1 MQSGAYQNGTWV
13 VGVAKGGVEEG
24 VDSLGQTCIVAP
36 SGQIVAQTLTTNDE
50 LIVAAC
56 DLDWCERYKGTL
68 FNFDRYRRPEV
79 YTRITQQRG
88 AIVSPE
94 NQAAMKDQ
102 THD

>member
-1 MQSGAYQNGTWV
+1 
-13 VGVAKGGVEEG
+13 
-24 VDSLGQTCIVAP
+24 VAP
-36 SGQIVAQTLTTNDE
+36 SGQIVAQTLTTADE

-79 YTRITQQRG
+79 YTRITHQRG
-88 AIVSPE
+88 AIVSSE

-102 THD
+102 TRD